1 MLATLKS
8 KVSVRW
14 WRRLWLPRDVNAWR
28 FTNSR
33 DLYRVSKQNGFWIF
47 REVAERKVKK
57 KMGADPSEPGVFTRA
72 HPQTPLIRIATVSC
86 PYAQISLLEDLDTY
100 TKIRT

>member
-1 MLATLKS
+1 VEYTTNGRTFVEQGKKMLATLKS

-14 WRRLWLPRDVNAWR
+14 WRRLWLPRDVNARR

-57 KMGADPSEPGVFTRA
+57 RWAQTRQSPGIYPPIHRRR
-72 HPQTPLIRIATVSC
+72 LSG
-86 PYAQISLLEDLDTY
+86 
-100 TKIRT
+100 